1 MISVGQ
7 RLEELIEIVSKLR
20 GPDGCPWDKEQTSK
34 SLLPF
39 LIEEIYEVI
48 ESVDDDDWET
58 TKEELGDVL
67 LHVVFQASIAK
78 DKNRFDLNDSIKIV
92 NEKLIRRHPH
102 VFKNNKAGSVF
113 KAQQNWEEAKHKEKK
128 RESRLD
134 GVPKNLPEL
143 IRAQRLQQ
151 KASYAGFDWDQVEQ
165 VWNKVYEEIE
175 ELKQAQLENNKNE
188 IQNEIG
194 DVLFSIINLARFFD
208 ISADEA
214 LRLTNKK
221 FINRF
226 RYIENQLQR
235 EGEKFE
241 KTELNE
247 LDKYWNEAK
256 SKE

>member
-175 ELKQAQLENNKNE
+175 ELKQAQLENNKKE